1 MSNASTTVLGRRFA
15 WWEQMVQHRTAD
27 TPATWSAYK
36 WWVAGIIMLAAV
48 IVALSFEA
56 LTLALPTM
64 MASMRV
70 GLNEMSWT
78 ITAYMISRTLFV
90 GIVGWLGNRLGNRNL
105 FALGLALFTGGSLL
119 CGLAWNF
126 EALIVFRVLQ
136 GIGAGPLM
144 PLTMVFLQES
154 FPPAQRGLA
163 QGLYLVGD
171 AIGSILGRVLVGYL
185 IDYLGWRGIFYVTVP
200 FGVIALGLLIMLVP
214 NRRETLTQALD
225 PLGSLLLAV
234 FIVCL
239 LVGLHHG
246 PRHGWD
252 SSQVQTLLLL
262 AGLSLGGFVVAEVV
276 VPTPLMDLR
285 LLLSRGYGMISL
297 VSCLN
302 SIGLMGAF
310 FLVPLMLQQ
319 LHGYTPLQAGL
330 LLAPGA
336 IAWGLVGLLSGKLS
350 DTMDARLLLA
360 GGFGITIW
368 IALQLATVT
377 VQTPPSTLLWLTIGF
392 FCTTAFL
399 YTPISTVSLQT
410 IPDAELRMGIG
421 MLNLIR
427 GLGWAL
433 GIALVSLAIEQ
444 RQAHHM
450 QLLTQN
456 QSQAML
462 EVQPTLTDLQAL
474 FQHQG
479 DVESEA
485 SHNALVALNDLLLS
499 EASVAAYQECYVG
512 VALLY
517 MLALL
522 PLLALRRRDTAPARS
537 VTRVAKARSER

>member
-1 MSNASTTVLGRRFA
+1 MPNASTTVLGRRFA
-15 WWEQMVQHRTAD
+15 WWEQVVQHRTAD
-27 TPATWSAYK
+27 TTTTWSAYK

-48 IVALSFEA
+48 MVALSFEA

-90 GIVGWLGNRLGNRNL
+90 GSVGWLGNRLGNRNL
-105 FALGLALFTGGSLL
+105 FVLGLALFTGGALL

-171 AIGSILGRVLVGYL
+171 ATGSILGRVLVGYL
-185 IDYLGWRGIFYVTVP
+185 IDYLGWRSIFYVIVP
-200 FGVIALGLLIMLVP
+200 FGVIALGLLIVLVP
-214 NRRETLTQALD
+214 NRRET
-225 PLGSLLLAV
+225 
-234 FIVCL
+234 
-239 LVGLHHG
+239 
-246 PRHGWD
+246 
-252 SSQVQTLLLL
+252 
-262 AGLSLGGFVVAEVV
+262 
-276 VPTPLMDLR
+276 
-285 LLLSRGYGMISL
+285 
-297 VSCLN
+297 
-302 SIGLMGAF
+302 
-310 FLVPLMLQQ
+310 
-319 LHGYTPLQAGL
+319 
-330 LLAPGA
+330 
-336 IAWGLVGLLSGKLS
+336 
-350 DTMDARLLLA
+350 
-360 GGFGITIW
+360 
-368 IALQLATVT
+368 
-377 VQTPPSTLLWLTIGF
+377 
-392 FCTTAFL
+392 
-399 YTPISTVSLQT
+399 
-410 IPDAELRMGIG
+410 
-421 MLNLIR
+421 
-427 GLGWAL
+427 
-433 GIALVSLAIEQ
+433 LVSLAIEQ

-456 QSQAML
+456 QSQTML
-462 EVQPTLTDLQAL
+462 EVQPTLAHLQAL

-485 SHNALVALNDLLLS
+485 SHNALSTLNDLLLS

-517 MLALL
+517 TLALL

-537 VTRVAKARSER
+537 AARVVKARSER